1 MAVDMLCAYYDKSC
15 DRRQLFNGL
24 AAEKSHTFE
33 TNLNKYPVIS
43 LDITDFISR
52 YGEDVEIIKH
62 LQRNVMKELYEVYP
76 DLHIIA

>member
-1 MAVDMLCAYYDKSC
+1 M
-15 DRRQLFNGL
+15 RQRQLFDGL